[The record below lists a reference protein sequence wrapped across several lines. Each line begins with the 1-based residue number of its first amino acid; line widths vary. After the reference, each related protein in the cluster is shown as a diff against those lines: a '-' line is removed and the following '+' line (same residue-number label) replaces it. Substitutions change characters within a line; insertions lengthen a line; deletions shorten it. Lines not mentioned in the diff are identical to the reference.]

1 MDLMGS
7 FPILAMTKGEVLGE
21 GASLPEVFIRK
32 RNLGP
37 ESRVTF
43 SALGKWLYTYLVL

>member
-7 FPILAMTKGEVLGE
+7 FPILAMTKGEVLE
-21 GASLPEVFIRK
+21 EASLLEVFIRK

-43 SALGKWLYTYLVL
+43 SALDKWPYTYLVL